1 MIKYGKFHHLV
12 IASCRFTE
20 SKKKAKAEAEAVK
33 LHVQKASDVAEELDL
48 EDTTEQAER
57 EEDALARKRKRS
69 KRSQVWPWEN
79 PGIESEDEV
88 WIDSQIKDTE
98 IDVSRLDITKGR
110 KKNANGELQEEGL
123 TIMSSK
129 MHRKR
134 EER

>member
-1 MIKYGKFHHLV
+1 M
-12 IASCRFTE
+12 
-20 SKKKAKAEAEAVK
+20 AK
-33 LHVQKASDVAEELDL
+33 ELDP
-48 EDTTEQAER
+48 EDTIEQAEH

-129 MHRKR
+129 MHRRR

>member
-1 MIKYGKFHHLV
+1 MLW
-12 IASCRFTE
+12 FTE

-33 LHVQKASDVAEELDL
+33 LQAQKVSAVAKEHDP
-48 EDTTEQAER
+48 EDNTEQGEHG
-57 EEDALARKRKRS
+57 EDVLARKKKRS